1 MAADVAKIEGV
12 QPCETA
18 VSGYGFAKRK
28 CIHGH
33 QEPPECAAGTAAMCN
48 EVRGSLGTGV
58 HRRGGH
64 REWVR
69 NWVT

>member
-33 QEPPECAAGTAAMCN
+33 QEPPECAAGTAAMCMRFGVASVL
-48 EVRGSLGTGV
+48 EYTGEEGTESG
-58 HRRGGH
+58 
-64 REWVR
+64 
-69 NWVT
+69 